1 MVNLLRCGLVAAS
14 IALVWPGSSFAQGLR
29 VSPVLLEVAA
39 PGAAT
44 TLTLRNEGSQPITVQ
59 ARVFGWSQQSG
70 DEQLQRTSDVVV
82 SPPAIQLAPG
92 ATQTVRVIR
101 TARTVVRGEEAYR
114 VVVNE
119 VPDQSR
125 QRAGAVA
132 FATELRLPVF
142 FTGQGARSPDVA
154 WSLRQ
159 SGNATYLVAQNRGDS
174 RLRLADLRLTGSNGA
189 EVSRP
194 GLVGYVLGGSSMQW
208 PLSAGGRLG
217 GSARLSAA
225 TNMGSI
231 DAAVAAQ

>member
-1 MVNLLRCGLVAAS
+1 MFNLLRCGLAAAS
-14 IALVWPGSSFAQGLR
+14 IAFAWPSASFAQGLR
-29 VSPVLLEVAA
+29 VSPVLLEVTA

-44 TLTLRNEGSQPITVQ
+44 TLTLRNEGSLPITVQ
-59 ARVFGWSQQSG
+59 ARVFGWSQQAG

-82 SPPAIQLAPG
+82 SPPAG

-114 VVVNE
+114 VVINE

-125 QRAGAVA
+125 RRAGAVA

-208 PLSAGGRLG
+208 PLSASGRLG
-217 GSARLSAA
+217 ASARLSAV
-225 TNMGSI
+225 TNIGSI

>member
-1 MVNLLRCGLVAAS
+1 MFNLLRCGLAAAS
-14 IALVWPGSSFAQGLR
+14 IALAWPSVSFAQGLR
-29 VSPVLLEVAA
+29 VSPVLLEVTA

-59 ARVFGWSQQSG
+59 ARVFGWSQQAG

-114 VVVNE
+114 VVINE

-125 QRAGAVA
+125 RRAGAVA

-208 PLSAGGRLG
+208 PLSASGRLG
-217 GSARLSAA
+217 ASARLSAV
-225 TNMGSI
+225 TNIGSI